1 MIKEQLTHAEQA
13 LCRQRGA
20 IGSSALLFVL
30 FKRELARLK
39 NMACT
44 TTNAQDLAAER
55 KFWSTPELVEKLLP
69 FLDPFSVLTLCAC
82 FEEETVDRVVAEIE
96 KSWRTEDEWSVLEKI
111 LNSAEKEEGERG
123 EEEKELEEEEDWTGL
138 EQFLDLSEYQDE
150 EQGLEILW

>member
-1 MIKEQLTHAEQA
+1 MIKEQLTYAEQA

-96 KSWRTEDEWSVLEKI
+96 KSWRTEDEWSVLEKV
-111 LNSAEKEEGERG
+111 LNSAEKEEEERG

-138 EQFLDLSEYQDE
+138 EQFLDLSEYQHE
-150 EQGLEILW
+150 EDIWW